1 MPSETWILP
10 AIPSFCAQPQGGVAE
25 SIIQGITF
33 TLREGAVS
41 EGWVRAGEEHFRP
54 LLIRPDGHLRPREKV
69 FLRFLKE
76 WILQLRAGMP
86 FVQNDKWEAMGTDS
100 QASVTGW

>member
-10 AIPSFCAQPQGGVAE
+10 AIPSFCVQPQGGVAE

-54 LLIRPDGHLRPREKV
+54 LLIRPDGHLLPRDIV
-69 FLRFLKE
+69 FLRFLKQ
-76 WILQLRAGMP
+76 WILQLRARILSL
-86 FVQNDKWEAMGTDS
+86 QNDNILGEGHS
-100 QASVTGW
+100 G

>member
-1 MPSETWILP
+1 MS
-10 AIPSFCAQPQGGVAE
+10 SFCAKPQGGVAE
-25 SIIQGITF
+25 SIIQRIIPA
-33 TLREGAVS
+33 LRERGDRRRRS
-41 EGWVRAGEEHFRP
+41 VRTGIEHFP
-54 LLIRPDGHLRPREKV
+54 PPLIRPDGHLLPREKV
-69 FLRFLKE
+69 FLRFLKK